1 MNAQEAS
8 DRRIMIL
15 RARSLRRNATDAEK
29 LLWSALR
36 NRRLEGIRFRRQVVI
51 GHYVADFCSANPK
64 LIVELDGIQHEAQRS
79 YDDARTR
86 DLEDAGYRV
95 LRFWNGDLLANLAG
109 VLEVIGEEVAVR
121 SVRRG

>member
-1 MNAQEAS
+1 MTMPA
-8 DRRIMIL
+8 
-15 RARSLRRNATDAEK
+15 
-29 LLWSALR
+29 
-36 NRRLEGIRFRRQVVI
+36 
-51 GHYVADFCSANPK
+51 
-64 LIVELDGIQHEAQRS
+64 
-79 YDDARTR
+79 R